1 MPGSRLITVSSLLIA
16 VLTDVA
22 ASTMLPH
29 GVVSIPMNR
38 IVNYT
43 AYGIDFM
50 VGTPGQR
57 NVLKVDTGSPT
68 IGFENPRSNDCQ
80 QSNHPCAHYG
90 SYDNLTSSTSVYLD
104 DSYTD
109 LLINHAVGSHIND
122 TLRFADVSVS
132 DFLFG
137 TWDHV
142 GANFF
147 ITAPDTGILGLG
159 QICDTAAC
167 DLIPTFVQQLFDRG
181 VIGSRAFSVYLGRD
195 EPHVVGTLLLNGVDK
210 AKQSGTVHT
219 IPMKDPASFTTDQ
232 TPNIVNYTSFT
243 FANSSGSFTV
253 PAQEGAN
260 SGFLDTGNPYFS
272 VDQQTFEAAADYF
285 GIDFNPSV
293 FPDNYPVDCSF
304 RKRTDA
310 SVTTTFAPGVAFTM
324 TMDSF
329 VTLLD
334 DGKCVTY
341 LSPGGPA
348 FGDAFLRSMYVVF
361 DIDNAE
367 VRLSYAAYTEKTDV
381 VAVK

>member
-16 VLTDVA
+16 VLNDVA
-22 ASTMLPH
+22 ASTKLPH
-29 GVVSIPMNR
+29 GVVSIPLNR

-43 AYGIDFM
+43 AYGIDF
-50 VGTPGQR
+50 GTPGQR
-57 NVLKVDTGSPT
+57 NVLKVDTGSPS
-68 IGFENPRSNDCQ
+68 IGVENPRSNDCQ
-80 QSNHPCAHYG
+80 QSNHPCAQYG
-90 SYDNLTSSTSVYLD
+90 SYDNLTS
-104 DSYTD
+104 
-109 LLINHAVGSHIND
+109 
-122 TLRFADVSVS
+122 FADVSVS

-142 GANFF
+142 GANYF

-181 VIGSRAFSVYLGRD
+181 VIGSRAFSAYLGPD
-195 EPHVVGTLLLNGVDK
+195 EPLVVGTLLLNGVDK
-210 AKQSGTVHT
+210 AKQSGPVHT
-219 IPMKDPASFTTDQ
+219 IPMKGPASFTTDQ

-243 FANSSGSFTV
+243 FANSSGSFAV
-253 PAQEGAN
+253 AAQEGAN

-285 GIDFNPSV
+285 GIKFDPTV
-293 FPDNYPVDCSF
+293 FPDNYQVHCSF
-304 RKRTDA
+304 RQRADA
-310 SVTTTFAPGVAFTM
+310 SITTTFAPGVAFTM
-324 TMDSF
+324 TMDRF

-367 VRLSYAAYTEKTDV
+367 VCLSYAAYSEKTDI